1 MKIDDLKI
9 NSYVDGE
16 LNAKELKEFEEIMNV
31 DPEIR
36 KKVEDLRKINQDAK
50 ALYAEIIN
58 DEVPSSIKN
67 LLVEDESIWKKFS
80 KLKIGIIPTISSILA
95 ASLGSVLTFNTMQV
109 AFIDDKRPEFMLED
123 KSKNLIVQEIQKITG
138 DSNNFIVLSGI
149 FEKQIRY
156 SIKSE
161 FINNSEE
168 SCINIEFDNF
178 NYKDLTIT
186 EAVVCDLNGV
196 ERIIKLS
203 FIKGQIQDI

>member
-1 MKIDDLKI
+1 MRVFGK
-9 NSYVDGE
+9 N
-16 LNAKELKEFEEIMNV
+16 F
-31 DPEIR
+31 
-36 KKVEDLRKINQDAK
+36 Q
-50 ALYAEIIN
+50 
-58 DEVPSSIKN
+58 IKN
-67 LLVEDESIWKKFS
+67 WNYSNHQLYLSCLS
-80 KLKIGIIPTISSILA
+80 RIGINFQHDA
-95 ASLGSVLTFNTMQV
+95 M

-138 DSNNFIVLSGI
+138 DSNNFIVWWH

-168 SCINIEFDNF
+168 NCINIEFDNF

>member
-1 MKIDDLKI
+1 MSQTKPIPRHDLC
-9 NSYVDGE
+9 
-16 LNAKELKEFEEIMNV
+16 
-31 DPEIR
+31 
-36 KKVEDLRKINQDAK
+36 
-50 ALYAEIIN
+50 
-58 DEVPSSIKN
+58 
-67 LLVEDESIWKKFS
+67 
-80 KLKIGIIPTISSILA
+80 KLCFDTCC
-95 ASLGSVLTFNTMQV
+95 TQRT
-109 AFIDDKRPEFMLED
+109 
-123 KSKNLIVQEIQKITG
+123 
-138 DSNNFIVLSGI
+138 

-168 SCINIEFDNF
+168 NCINIEFDNF